1 MKSAGRL
8 SAKARGASLTP
19 SDASARWQLT
29 GWPPDA
35 TACRVAP
42 LAPGWYETG
51 VETAKLS
58 QYLEPTW
65 FLDFDSPEVS
75 EFAKRIAAGASGP
88 RAQAIAL
95 FYAVRD
101 SIRYDPYTFSIDRE
115 HYRSS
120 WATRIDRSFCVPK
133 AVLLASAGRA
143 LGIPSR
149 LGFADVRNHLATPK
163 FLELIGSD
171 LFVFHGYAEFYL
183 DSSWVKATPAFNKTL
198 CERFDVP
205 PLEFD
210 GINDA
215 LFQPFDNQGRR
226 HMEYVN
232 DRGTHPDL
240 PFDEMLRALGEA
252 YGNLGTRFVH
262 DEKDAPFHD
271 D

>member
-1 MKSAGRL
+1 MES
-8 SAKARGASLTP
+8 
-19 SDASARWQLT
+19 
-29 GWPPDA
+29 
-35 TACRVAP
+35 
-42 LAPGWYETG
+42 
-51 VETAKLS
+51 AKLS

-65 FLDFDSPEVS
+65 FLDFDSPAVC
-75 EFAKRIAAGASGP
+75 EFAKRITARANEP

-133 AVLLASAGRA
+133 AILLASAGRA
-143 LGIPSR
+143 VGIPSR

-163 FLELIGSD
+163 FLELLGSN

-183 DSSWVKATPAFNKTL
+183 DSRWVKATPAFDKTL
-198 CERFDVP
+198 CEYFDVP

-210 GINDA
+210 GVNDA
-215 LFQPFDNQGRR
+215 VFQPFDNKGRQ

-232 DRGTHPDL
+232 DRGTYPDL
-240 PFDEMLRALGEA
+240 PFDEMLRTLNEV
-252 YGNLGTRFVH
+252 YGDFETRFGSN
-262 DEKDAPFHD
+262 EKG
-271 D
+271 

>member
-1 MKSAGRL
+1 
-8 SAKARGASLTP
+8 
-19 SDASARWQLT
+19 
-29 GWPPDA
+29 
-35 TACRVAP
+35 

-51 VETAKLS
+51 VDSATLS
-58 QYLEPTW
+58 QYSEPTW
-65 FLDFDSPEVS
+65 FLDFESPAVQ
-75 EFAKRIAAGASGP
+75 EFAKRVAAGASGP
-88 RAQAIAL
+88 RAQATAL

-163 FLELIGSD
+163 FLELLGSD

-210 GINDA
+210 GVNDA
-215 LFQPFDNQGRR
+215 LFQPFDNKGRR

-252 YGNLGTRFVH
+252 YGNLGTRFGH